1 MEDVLEPLG
10 RFILRIIKWIL
21 VEFIVELVLR
31 GIGHVVLKLLTF
43 GKYPRAGKD
52 EGRTFTVGVIT
63 VVAVFVGLVMIA

>member
-1 MEDVLEPLG
+1 MEEVLEPLG

-21 VEFIVELVLR
+21 VEFIVELVLK

-52 EGRTFTVGVIT
+52 EGKTFAVGFISVI
-63 VVAVFVGLVMIA
+63 VVFVGLVMIA

>member
-1 MEDVLEPLG
+1 MEDILEPLG

-21 VEFIVELVLR
+21 VEFIVELVLK

-52 EGRTFTVGVIT
+52 EGRTFAVGFISVI
-63 VVAVFVGLVMIA
+63 VVFVGLVMIA

>member
-21 VEFIVELVLR
+21 VEFIIELVLK

-52 EGRTFTVGVIT
+52 EGRTFAVGFVS
-63 VVAVFVGLVMIA
+63 VAVVFVGLVMIA

>member
-21 VEFIVELVLR
+21 VEFIVELVLK

-52 EGRTFTVGVIT
+52 EGSTFAVGFIS
-63 VVAVFVGLVMIA
+63 VVAVFVGLIMIA

>member
-1 MEDVLEPLG
+1 MEEVLEPLG

-21 VEFIVELVLR
+21 VEFIVELVLK

-52 EGRTFTVGVIT
+52 EGRTFAVGFISVI
-63 VVAVFVGLVMIA
+63 VVFVGLVMIA

>member
-21 VEFIVELVLR
+21 VEFIIELILK

-52 EGRTFTVGVIT
+52 EGKTFAVGFVS
-63 VVAVFVGLVMIA
+63 VAVVFVCLIMIA

>member
-21 VEFIVELVLR
+21 VEFIVELVLK

-52 EGRTFTVGVIT
+52 EGNTFAVGFIT
-63 VVAVFVGLVMIA
+63 VVAVFVGIVMIA

>member
-21 VEFIVELVLR
+21 VEFIVELVLK

-52 EGRTFTVGVIT
+52 EGKTFAVGFISVI
-63 VVAVFVGLVMIA
+63 VVFVGLVMIA

>member
-21 VEFIVELVLR
+21 VEFIIELILK
-31 GIGHVVLKLLTF
+31 GIGHVMLKLLTF

-52 EGRTFTVGVIT
+52 EGKTFAVGFVS
-63 VVAVFVGLVMIA
+63 VAVVFVCLIMIA

>member
-21 VEFIVELVLR
+21 VEFIVELVLK

-52 EGRTFTVGVIT
+52 EGKTFAVGFVS
-63 VVAVFVGLVMIA
+63 VAVVFVCLIMIA

>member
-21 VEFIVELVLR
+21 VEFIVELVLK

-52 EGRTFTVGVIT
+52 DGKTFAVGFVS
-63 VVAVFVGLVMIA
+63 VAVVFVGIVMIA

>member
-21 VEFIVELVLR
+21 VEFIVELVLK

-52 EGRTFTVGVIT
+52 EGRTFAVGFVS
-63 VVAVFVGLVMIA
+63 VAVVFVCLIMIA

>member
-21 VEFIVELVLR
+21 VEFIIELILK

-52 EGRTFTVGVIT
+52 EGRTFAVGFVS
-63 VVAVFVGLVMIA
+63 VAVVFVGLVMIA

>member
-21 VEFIVELVLR
+21 VEFIVELVLK

-52 EGRTFTVGVIT
+52 EGRTFAVGFVS
-63 VVAVFVGLVMIA
+63 VAVVFVGLVMIA

>member
-21 VEFIVELVLR
+21 VEFIVELVLK

-52 EGRTFTVGVIT
+52 EGRTFAVGFISVA
-63 VVAVFVGLVMIA
+63 AVFVCLIMIA

>member
-21 VEFIVELVLR
+21 VELIIELVLK
-31 GIGHVVLKLLTF
+31 GIGRVVLKLLTF

-52 EGRTFTVGVIT
+52 EGKTFAVGFIT
-63 VVAVFVGLVMIA
+63 VVAVFVGIVMIA

>member
-21 VEFIVELVLR
+21 VEFIIELVLK

-52 EGRTFTVGVIT
+52 EGKTFAVGFVS
-63 VVAVFVGLVMIA
+63 VAVVFVCLIMIA

>member
-21 VEFIVELVLR
+21 VEFIVELVLK

-52 EGRTFTVGVIT
+52 EGRTFAVGFIS
-63 VVAVFVGLVMIA
+63 VVVVFVGIVMIA

>member
-21 VEFIVELVLR
+21 VEFIVELVLK

-52 EGRTFTVGVIT
+52 EGRTFAVGFISVI
-63 VVAVFVGLVMIA
+63 VVFVGLVMIA